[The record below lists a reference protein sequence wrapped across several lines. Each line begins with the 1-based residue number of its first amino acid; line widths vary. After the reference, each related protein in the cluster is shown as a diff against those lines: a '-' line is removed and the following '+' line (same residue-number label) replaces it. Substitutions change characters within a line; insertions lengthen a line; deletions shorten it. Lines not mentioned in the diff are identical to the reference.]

1 LTARQVW
8 ERKNRE
14 TAARDAEGE
23 KVGRREG
30 WKARRLEGEKVGRR
44 EGWKAPEA

>member
-1 LTARQVW
+1 MQKAR
-8 ERKNRE
+8 RL
-14 TAARDAEGE
+14 EGE

-44 EGWKAPEA
+44 QKRKKRMKEGAVNWHTTD